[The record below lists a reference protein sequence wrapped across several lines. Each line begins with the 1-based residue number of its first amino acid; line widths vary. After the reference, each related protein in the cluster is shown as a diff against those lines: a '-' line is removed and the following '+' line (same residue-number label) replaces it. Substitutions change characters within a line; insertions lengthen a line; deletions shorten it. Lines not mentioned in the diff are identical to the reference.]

1 MTVTKHSE
9 GHDRGGWPE
18 PGAGEVS
25 VEKSRRDAGRKTGDG
40 ELQKGQQ
47 RSSEPAGE
55 TTQTQCHFWAEGQEV
70 RLENAWPRISQMR
83 NASLSFRF

>member
-9 GHDRGGWPE
+9 GRDRGGWPE

-25 VEKSRRDAGRKTGDG
+25 VEKRRRDAGRKTGDG

-47 RSSEPAGE
+47 RSPEPAGE
-55 TTQTQCHFWAEGQEV
+55 TTQTVPFLGRGAGGETGKCVAQNLTNAECQ
-70 RLENAWPRISQMR
+70 LE
-83 NASLSFRF
+83 F